1 MHGLGAVAICRSQ
14 THLAFIEKNLMEMV
28 KARNLM
34 PGWLPLPKPEHLDA
48 FEKGFQQITRS
59 SASRQ
64 TATPPPP
71 RAAPAAAVSVAV
83 GASSSGTAGAG
94 TSGSGSIVLWPAP
107 CSELWS

>member
-34 PGWLPLPKPEHLDA
+34 PGWSPLPKPQHLAA
-48 FEKGFQQITRS
+48 FEKANQQLISS

-64 TATPPPP
+64 TAMPPPP
-71 RAAPAAAVSVAV
+71 RAAPAAACSVVV
-83 GASSSGTAGAG
+83 GASSSGTTGAG
-94 TSGSGSIVLWPAP
+94 IASFGSVSL
-107 CSELWS
+107 